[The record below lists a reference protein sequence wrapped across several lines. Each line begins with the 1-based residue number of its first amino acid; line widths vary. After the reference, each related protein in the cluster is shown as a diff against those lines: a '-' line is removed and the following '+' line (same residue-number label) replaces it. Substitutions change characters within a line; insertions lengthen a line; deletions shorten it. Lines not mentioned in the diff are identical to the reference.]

1 MPPTPVETWLDR
13 HEPRRIRVSSSV
25 EPPAPGT
32 APDFALSGVV
42 IPLLKG
48 VVYRENDAGVWN
60 GLVHGQARV
69 RDYVAVL
76 GLELV
81 LDEAEGHAFLRSR
94 PGGGARGDGGGDEA
108 SGGAVPP
115 RLVARRPLSFPVSLL
130 LALLRRKLVELD
142 AGGGDTRLVMTR
154 DEMVEM
160 IRVFLPDTSN
170 EARLVDRIDTH
181 LNRVVELGFLRPMK
195 TGPTGSTRTG
205 ARTTF
210 EVRRILKAYVDAQWL
225 AEFDARLAEYRGMLE
240 GGGDDGGRR
249 NHD

>member
-1 MPPTPVETWLDR
+1 MSSAVE
-13 HEPRRIRVSSSV
+13 S
-25 EPPAPGT
+25 PAPGSPP
-32 APDFALSGVV
+32 AWALSGVV
-42 IPLLKG
+42 VPLLKG
-48 VVYRENDAGVWN
+48 VVYRENDAAVWN
-60 GLVHGQARV
+60 GLVNGQARV

-94 PGGGARGDGGGDEA
+94 DDSGAGGDGGGDEA
-108 SGGAVPP
+108 SGAAVHP

-154 DEMVEM
+154 DEIVEM

-170 EARLVDRIDTH
+170 EARLVDRVDTH

-195 TGPTGSTRTG
+195 TGPAGSVRSG
-205 ARTTF
+205 ARRTF
-210 EVRRILKAYVDAQWL
+210 EVRRILKAFVDAQWL

-240 GGGDDGGRR
+240 GGGEDGGRR
-249 NHD
+249 NRD

>member
-1 MPPTPVETWLDR
+1 M
-13 HEPRRIRVSSSV
+13 SSSV
-25 EPPAPGT
+25 EPPVPGSSP
-32 APDFALSGVV
+32 AYALSSVV
-42 IPLLKG
+42 VPLLKG
-48 VVYRENDAGVWN
+48 VVYRENDAAVWN
-60 GLVHGQARV
+60 GLVHGQAQV

-94 PGGGARGDGGGDEA
+94 PDGDDGSDAGGGEA
-108 SGGAVPP
+108 PEGAAPP

-130 LALLRRKLVELD
+130 LALLRKKLVELD

-154 DEMVEM
+154 DEIVEM

-195 TGPTGSTRTG
+195 TGPAASARTG
-205 ARTTF
+205 ARSTF
-210 EVRRILKAYVDAQWL
+210 EVRRILKAFVDAQWL
-225 AEFDARLAEYRGMLE
+225 ADFDTRLAEYRGML
-240 GGGDDGGRR
+240 GGDGDDGGKRD
-249 NHD
+249 HD